1 MNFVAMDFETAN
13 AKRYSACS
21 LALTIVR
28 DNHITDEFYSLINP
42 NVAFSWRNIQV
53 HGIHERDV
61 ADAPTF
67 PEVWQHISQFY
78 VPDKLVIAH
87 NASFDNN
94 VLKAT
99 LKHYGIQPPAYQS
112 LDTLRTSR
120 HLLPQLANHK
130 LNTVADAL
138 KIDLHHHHN
147 ALDDAQACADILIY
161 QAQHFGAQ
169 QIKPFIKMIG

>member
-13 AKRYSACS
+13 VKRYSACS

-28 DNHITDEFYSLINP
+28 NNHIEDEFYSLINP
-42 NVAFSWRNIQV
+42 GVPFSWRNIQV
-53 HGIHERDV
+53 HGIHSRDV

-67 PEVWQHISQFY
+67 PEVWQHIQQFY

-87 NASFDNN
+87 NATFDNN

-99 LKHYGIQPPAYQS
+99 LEHYGIQPPAYQS

-120 HLLPQLANHK
+120 RLLPQLANHK

-138 KIDLHHHHN
+138 QIDLHHHHN

-161 QAQHFGAQ
+161 QAQHFGKQ
-169 QIKPFIKMIG
+169 KLLPFIKMQG

>member
-21 LALTIVR
+21 IALTIVR
-28 DNHITDEFYSLINP
+28 NNQITDEFYSLINP
-42 NVAFSWRNIQV
+42 GVPFSWRNIQV

-61 ADAPTF
+61 ADAPNF

-78 VPDKLVIAH
+78 VPEKLVIAH
-87 NASFDNN
+87 NATFDNN
-94 VLKAT
+94 VLQST
-99 LKHYGIQPPAYQS
+99 LEHYGIQAPVYQT

-120 HLLPQLANHK
+120 RLLPQLANHK

-138 KIDLHHHHN
+138 QIDLHHHHN

-161 QAQHFGAQ
+161 QAQHFGVQ
-169 QIKPFIKMIG
+169 KIRPFIKMQG